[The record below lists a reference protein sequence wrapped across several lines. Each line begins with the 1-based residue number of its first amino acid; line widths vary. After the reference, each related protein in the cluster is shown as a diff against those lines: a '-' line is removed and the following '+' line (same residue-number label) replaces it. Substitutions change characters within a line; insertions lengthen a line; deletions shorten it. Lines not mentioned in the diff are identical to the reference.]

1 MTTLRLVLLIIGV
14 FIIAGV
20 WWWSRRQPPS
30 HTPLPRP
37 FTALP
42 RDTRR
47 EPRHTAGVEEDEG
60 VDYAATLADLS
71 GLVRETRADYDAS
84 GNPNEAEHRRPT
96 RRRHPGQMDLSFPEG
111 AAPEAAAAQELP
123 ERILALYVQA
133 RHNRVFEGSVIVR
146 ALVAVDMHFGEMSI
160 YHHYGVGQLLA
171 PAPLFSAANMFEPGT
186 LNPAEMQSFT
196 TSGIALFMRLPNL
209 REAGLVFEL
218 LLNTA
223 QRLAEQLDGDVLD
236 DTRQPLS
243 SRGIE
248 QLRELVK
255 PYDNAWS
262 AA

>member
-20 WWWSRRQPPS
+20 WWWSRRQQSS
-30 HTPLPRP
+30 HAPLPQP

-42 RDTRR
+42 RDMRR
-47 EPRHTAGVEEDEG
+47 EPLHAAGAEDEEG

-71 GLVRETRADYDAS
+71 GLVRESRADYDAS
-84 GNPNEAEHRRPT
+84 GNLNEADHPRPA
-96 RRRHPGQMDLSFPEG
+96 RRRHPAQMNLTFPEG
-111 AAPEAAAAQELP
+111 AEPQAQELP

-133 RHNRVFEGSVIVR
+133 RQNRVFEGPVLVR

-186 LNPAEMQSFT
+186 LNPADMQSFAT
-196 TSGIALFMRLPNL
+196 GGIALFMRLPNL
-209 REAGLVFEL
+209 REASLVFEL

-223 QRLAEQLDGDVLD
+223 QRLAQQLDGDILD

-243 SRGIE
+243 RRGIE

-255 PYDNAWS
+255 PYDS
-262 AA
+262 ACPAA